1 MGGCGWVWGG
11 VGECGG
17 VWGSVGECGS
27 LWVIKYMCTSEE
39 GDKQWCGQIVAS
51 RKLCLQE

>member
-1 MGGCGWVWGG
+1 MFGGCGWVW
-11 VGECGG
+11 V
-17 VWGSVGECGS
+17 SVGECGS